1 VLGLTV
7 LLMIGTFVGGSVI
20 EFWVS
25 AATSPVVGVVSDWMW
40 TAIWTAFTATTT
52 VVTYH
57 ELRVAKEGTDIDQ
70 ITDVFD

>member
-1 VLGLTV
+1 
-7 LLMIGTFVGGSVI
+7 
-20 EFWVS
+20 VS

-57 ELRVAKEGTDIDQ
+57 ELRMAKEGIDIEQ
-70 ITDVFD
+70 ITGVFD